1 MTKTQQ
7 PKAVAMPD
15 QGEQTVLDL
24 ARVIA
29 RAMALAH
36 HNAESLPKPA
46 NEN

>member
-1 MTKTQQ
+1 MKTARQ
-7 PKAVAMPD
+7 PTEAVKPD
-15 QGEQTVLDL
+15 QDEQAVLDL
-24 ARVIA
+24 ARAIA